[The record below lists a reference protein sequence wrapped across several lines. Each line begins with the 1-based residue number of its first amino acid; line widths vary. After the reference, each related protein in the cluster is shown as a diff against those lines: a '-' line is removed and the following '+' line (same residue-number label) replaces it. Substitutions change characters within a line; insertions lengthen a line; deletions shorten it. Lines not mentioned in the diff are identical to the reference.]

1 VSVLTRAD
9 LDRLGVLTLGE
20 ALQFLPEVQMRLYGG
35 AGALDL
41 PSIRGSSPNQVLVLI
56 DGIPVNSAM
65 QGLFDLSTVSTA
77 VVERVEVLR
86 GPFSAIY
93 GGSALGGVINVITS
107 DAPSNRLVA
116 RGGGFGNTG
125 ASGWWS
131 TVDRRITFSAGQ
143 FASDGA
149 RPNSDVSST
158 TVVGK
163 AAWDT
168 AAGDRLTLTINQFRS
183 TLGVPGST
191 AFPSPSARQSETRT
205 ILETAWRRAAEEG
218 EWTARTYGWS
228 DDLRYADPASPPSS
242 KTVTQVYG
250 TIVQRIFRVRPDY
263 IWVFGAEGQ
272 NQMLSDSGPVGSQ
285 QAAVG
290 GMYVQNE
297 QKINSRSL
305 LSGGLRYD
313 VHSVYGGQLNP
324 RLGVVSVIR
333 DDLTMRVGFGRTS
346 RAPTFSE
353 LYFTPFNNPSLRP
366 ESAWSVDIGWT
377 WRTPQGSEVRTT
389 LFGTAASDLIRPNAS
404 FVPQNI
410 GHATI
415 TGGSVE
421 WAWPSA
427 AGLGGT
433 LNATVTRAIDDS
445 SGTQLLR
452 VPWVTVSSVLQLPI
466 SDGTLSL
473 LTTYVGSRLD
483 VDPATFATVQ
493 MSGYFVLGLRITQG
507 TPAAGQWQL
516 GVDNLGALQYE
527 PIAGYPAAGRT
538 AFISFT
544 RSF

>member
-1 VSVLTRAD
+1 VLTRAD
-9 LDRLGVLTLGE
+9 LDRLGVVSVGE

-35 AGALDL
+35 VGALNL

-56 DGIPVNSAM
+56 DGIPVNSVM

-77 VVERVEVLR
+77 VVDRVEVLR

-107 DAPSNRLVA
+107 DASSNRLGA

-131 TVDRRITFSAGQ
+131 TANRRVTFAAGQ

-149 RPNSDVSST
+149 RPNSDATST

-163 AAWDT
+163 ATWDT
-168 AAGDRLTLTINQFRS
+168 APRDTVTLTINQFRS
-183 TLGVPGST
+183 ALGVPGST
-191 AFPSPSARQSETRT
+191 AFPSPSARQNETRT
-205 ILETAWRRAAEEG
+205 ILATDWRHAADDG
-218 EWTARTYGWS
+218 EWTAHTYGWS

-242 KTVTQVYG
+242 RTVTQVYG
-250 TIVQRIFRVRPDY
+250 TIIQRVLRAKPDY
-263 IWVFGAEGQ
+263 VWVFGAEGQ
-272 NQMLSDSGPVGSQ
+272 SQMLSDNGPVGTQ
-285 QAAVG
+285 QATVG

-297 QKINSRSL
+297 QRINARSL
-305 LSGGLRYD
+305 LSAGLRYD
-313 VHSVYGGQLNP
+313 VNSVYGGQLNP

-333 DDLTMRVGFGRTS
+333 DDLTLRVAFGRTS

-353 LYFTPFNNPSLRP
+353 LYFTPYNNPSLRP
-366 ESAWSVDIGWT
+366 ESAWSVDVGWT
-377 WRTPQGSEVRTT
+377 WRNPQGSEVRTT

-404 FVPQNI
+404 FIPQNI

-415 TGGSVE
+415 TGGSLE
-421 WAWPSA
+421 WVCPSA

-433 LNATVTRAIDDS
+433 LNATVTRAIDES
-445 SGTQLLR
+445 TGTQLLR
-452 VPWVTVSSVLQLPI
+452 VPWVTVSAVLQLPI
-466 SDGTLSL
+466 SDGTLNL

-483 VDPATFATVQ
+483 ADPATFATVQ
-493 MSGYFVLGLRITQG
+493 MSGYLVLGLRITQG
-507 TPAAGQWQL
+507 TQEAGQWQL
-516 GVDNLGALQYE
+516 GADNLGGLQYE

-538 AFISFT
+538 AFVSFV